1 MRLVI
6 DKDIITLFP
15 DLRIGVVTGRGIQN
29 GSANEE
35 VERIKQSAA
44 AGVRQ
49 NLSTEAL
56 SQHPSILA
64 WREAYRCFGAKPKDH
79 RPTAEALLRRIL
91 RGEGIPTISRAV
103 DLYLAVE
110 AEFYLPIG
118 GYDLD
123 KVDGDIALR
132 RSAGD
137 ESFIPIGA
145 AAAEETTT
153 SGEVVYADARKVLTR
168 RWNYRDCDAAKV
180 TADSQNIALFCEA
193 PFPEIPT
200 DQLRKCTD
208 RLADYLQRFCGGSIS
223 VHFIE
228 AQSKQVQEL

>member
-6 DKDIITLFP
+6 EQDILALFP
-15 DLRIGVVTGRGIQN
+15 DLRIGIVTGRGIQN

-35 VERIKQSAA
+35 VERIKRSAA
-44 AGVRQ
+44 ASVQQ

-56 SQHPSILA
+56 SQHPYILA
-64 WREAYRCFGAKPKDH
+64 WREAYRRFGAKPKDH

-123 KVDGDIALR
+123 KVDGDITLR
-132 RSAGD
+132 LSAGD
-137 ESFIPIGA
+137 EPFIPIGA
-145 AAAEETTT
+145 TAAEEKTS
-153 SGEVVYADARKVLTR
+153 SGEVVYADASKVLTR

-180 TADSQNIALFCEA
+180 TAESENIALFCEA
-193 PFPEIPT
+193 PLPEIPT
-200 DQLRKCTD
+200 DQLRKCTE
-208 RLADYLQRFCGGSIS
+208 RLADSLQRFCGGSIS
-223 VHFIE
+223 VHFVE
-228 AQSKQVQEL
+228 AQSQQVQEL